1 MKRGDVWTAAGG
13 PDYAGKPRP
22 VVILQDDAF
31 DATRSITICPFT
43 TSVTDAPLMRLS
55 IEPSDR
61 NGLRTL
67 SQLMVDKITSV
78 SRVKLEARV
87 GRLSDEDMVRLNRAV
102 IVFLGLAAPAVRT
115 R

>member
-22 VVILQDDAF
+22 VVVLQDDAF

-55 IEPSDR
+55 IEPSDH
-61 NGLRTL
+61 NGLRAL

-78 SRVKLEARV
+78 SRVKLETRI
-87 GRLSDEDMVRLNRAV
+87 GRLSDEDMIRLNRAV
-102 IVFLGLAAPAVRT
+102 IVFLGLAGPAVRA